1 MVIDINGY
9 RFGTGLF
16 ADQAVCFIRINRN
29 IISFWIGDLNFSAFS
44 IVRQFGVRHH
54 AFSSGVAK
62 SIPEEIRMLDRS
74 VYTDRTCHTYSNHG
88 CGSPERPFPGSF
100 SPVISDCPV
109 SGRFIT
115 SGKMVIFLNRV
126 EFLYRPVRKG
136 FFCIGCQIVFHTHLL
151 PSLFPSLCSLS
162 IRRARSCLFLTA
174 DSLIFKITAVSD
186 MLFSFT
192 YRSYITS

>member
-16 ADQAVCFIRINRN
+16 ADQTVCFIRINRD
-29 IISFWIGDLNFSAFS
+29 IISFRIGDLNFSAFS
-44 IVRQFGVRHH
+44 IVRQFCVRNH
-54 AFSSGVAK
+54 AFSSGIAK
-62 SIPEEIRMLDRS
+62 SIPEEICMCDRS
-74 VYTDRTCHTYSNHG
+74 VYDGRTCHTYSNNG

-100 SPVISDCPV
+100 SPVISDRPV
-109 SGRFIT
+109 SDRFIT
-115 SGKMVIFLNRV
+115 SGKMMIFLNRV
-126 EFLYRPVRKG
+126 KFLYRPVRKG